1 MTTQG
6 LVSLIGAG
14 PGDPG
19 LITVKGLQRL
29 QAADVVIYDYLA
41 NAELLEACRDDVELI
56 YVGKQAGRHTL
67 SQDEINAL
75 LVEHG
80 RSGKR
85 VVRLKGGDPYIFGR
99 GGEEADVLQQAGI
112 AWEVVP
118 GITAGVAAPA
128 YAGIPVTHRELASSV
143 AFITGHED
151 PTKPETA
158 INWQQLATAIDTLVF
173 YMGVGNLPEI
183 AGKLIANGRDP
194 HTPVAVI
201 RWGTKPQQEV
211 VTGTLATI
219 AATVAAAGLKPPA
232 ITVVGDVVRLRE
244 RLRWFDNRPLQGK
257 RIIVTRAREQAS
269 ALSER
274 LREAGAAPIE
284 YPVIAFAPPE
294 DWTPLDQA
302 LAKLDEYQWIIFT
315 SVNGVRFLVERM
327 RAFDMS
333 PALLHHHRIG
343 AIGPATAKELESVGL
358 HATFVPSEFVAEAVI
373 EQIGDV
379 AGQRILLPR
388 ADLAREALADGLT
401 AKGAQVDNVVAYR
414 TVLGMEEPRT
424 KNKGHGR
431 TKNQEPRTKG
441 TEAQSTKPNGT
452 TGQENNG
459 TTGQE
464 NNGAQSE
471 GDPVVQMLRDGQ
483 IDAVTFTSSSTVKN
497 FFARLEQSGMSG
509 DEARTLLASVTVAA
523 IGPITART
531 ARDFGLN
538 VAIEAERYT
547 IDGLMSAL
555 IEAFGTLDL
564 ARG

>member
-19 LITVKGLQRL
+19 LITVKGFQRL

-85 VVRLKGGDPYIFGR
+85 VARLKGGDPYIFGR

-414 TVLGMEEPRT
+414 TVLGTEEQRT
-424 KNKGHGR
+424 KNNGTTGQENNATTATEEQR
-431 TKNQEPRTKG
+431 TTN
-441 TEAQSTKPNGT
+441 NGT

-459 TTGQE
+459 T
-464 NNGAQSE
+464 QSE
-471 GDPVVQMLRDGQ
+471 GDPVVRMLRDGQ

-509 DEARTLLASVTVAA
+509 DEAHTLLASVTVAA